1 MDLLELDSSEIDIIT
16 QYESQLEKL
25 GVNLDD
31 EYLKETII
39 AYSYNLESGIQA
51 FIEYSAKGKLDK
63 PNQYL
68 IKAIRNGWKPRNH
81 TEAPVSPLLTAADFD
96 TGHNQEERMEN
107 YRKLCQIV
115 KTNTHRLPKPTPPKP
130 QRKFNLI
137 STRPDLATINQ
148 FIADPILKPE
158 MEKAITQH
166 PEWGY
171 EITANG
177 IEEIE
182 F

>member
-1 MDLLELDSSEIDIIT
+1 MDLFELDSSEIDVIT

-51 FIEYSAKGKLDK
+51 FIEYSAKGKLEK

-68 IKAIRNGWKPRNH
+68 IKAIRNGWKPRNCM
-81 TEAPVSPLLTAADFD
+81 EAPVSPLLTDPDFD
-96 TGHNQEERMEN
+96 TEHNRQERMEN
-107 YRKLCQIV
+107 YRQLCQIV
-115 KTNTHRLPKPTPPKP
+115 KTNTQRTRKLTPPK
-130 QRKFNLI
+130 RRNLSLI

-171 EITANG
+171 EITPNG

>member
-1 MDLLELDSSEIDIIT
+1 MDLFELDSSEIEIISKY
-16 QYESQLEKL
+16 QPQLEKL

-51 FIEYSAKGKLDK
+51 FIEYSAKGQLEK

-68 IKAIRNGWKPRNH
+68 IKALRNGWKPRNH
-81 TEAPVSPLLTAADFD
+81 SEAPLSPVLTAADFN
-96 TGHNQEERMEN
+96 TGHNQEERIEN
-107 YRKLCQIV
+107 YRQLCQMV
-115 KTNTHRLPKPTPPKP
+115 KSHFNHPRKPSKP
-130 QRKFNLI
+130 IPRRNLSLI
-137 STRPDLATINQ
+137 STRPDLATVNQ
-148 FIADPILKPE
+148 FIADPILRRE
-158 MEKAITQH
+158 MENAIIQH

-171 EITANG
+171 EITVSG
-177 IEEIE
+177 VEEIE

>member
-1 MDLLELDSSEIDIIT
+1 MDLFELDSSEIEIIYKY
-16 QYESQLEKL
+16 QPQLEKL

-51 FIEYSAKGKLDK
+51 FIEYSAKGQLEK

-68 IKAIRNGWKPRNH
+68 IKALKNGWKPRNH
-81 TEAPVSPLLTAADFD
+81 AEAPFSPVLTAADFN
-96 TGHNQEERMEN
+96 TGHNEEEKIEN
-107 YRKLCQIV
+107 YRQLCQMV
-115 KTNTHRLPKPTPPKP
+115 KSNFNLTRKPNPPKL
-130 QRKFNLI
+130 RRNLSLI
-137 STRPDLATINQ
+137 STIPDLTTVNQ
-148 FIADPILKPE
+148 FMADPILRKE
-158 MEKAITQH
+158 MENAIIQH

-171 EITANG
+171 EITADG
-177 IEEIE
+177 VEEIE